1 MPDLA
6 SSSHMSSSQS
16 TTNKSLIVHNQ
27 RCRICERKSLLK
39 FLSLGN
45 VPLVNSFIPK
55 AHLNSKEHR
64 YPLDVYFCTYCNL
77 VQLVDVV
84 PKEALFKEYIY
95 YSSMSKTIPLH
106 FVELARDI
114 EAQLKSQKRPLV
126 VEIGSNDGVL
136 LKNIDQ
142 SRIRVVGVEPAGN
155 IASLAQAAGIDTIN
169 NFFSKEVAVEI
180 VQSRGQAN
188 VIVGCNVVGH
198 IDDLRGLLEATDI
211 LLTDDGVFICEF
223 PYLVDLLRNVE
234 YDTIY
239 HEHLSYFAVRPLV
252 HLFSLFGMQIHDVKR
267 FGVHGGSIRVFASRK
282 RTTENPVSVS
292 QLIKLE
298 LEMKLDQFE
307 TYSGFSAKV
316 ESSKEQLVSLV
327 HRLKDE
333 GNSLA
338 GYGAPAKGNILLNY
352 CGIGPETLDYIVD
365 STPSKQGLYSPGVR
379 IPVVSPK
386 RFVSDP
392 PNYALMLAWNY
403 KNEILEKETNYQMKG
418 GRFIIPVPIPVIHD
432 TSKP

>member
-1 MPDLA
+1 
-6 SSSHMSSSQS
+6 
-16 TTNKSLIVHNQ
+16 
-27 RCRICERKSLLK
+27 
-39 FLSLGN
+39 
-45 VPLVNSFIPK
+45 
-55 AHLNSKEHR
+55 
-64 YPLDVYFCTYCNL
+64 
-77 VQLVDVV
+77 VV

-114 EAQLKSQKRPLV
+114 EVQLKSQKRPLV

-142 SRIRVVGVEPAGN
+142 SRIRVLGVEPAEN
-155 IASLAQAAGIDTIN
+155 IASLALATGIDTIN

-239 HEHLSYFAVRPLV
+239 HEHLSYFSVRPLV
-252 HLFSLFGMQIHDVKR
+252 HLFGQFGMEIHDVKR

-282 RTTENPVSVS
+282 RTTEIPVSVS

-316 ESSKEQLVSLV
+316 ESSKGQLVSLV
-327 HRLKDE
+327 RRLKDE

-365 STPSKQGLYSPGVR
+365 ATPSKQGLYSPGVR

-403 KNEILEKETNYQMKG
+403 KNEILEKEINYQMKG
-418 GRFIIPVPIPVIHD
+418 GRFIIPVPIPVIND

>member
-1 MPDLA
+1 MRPVPDLA

-16 TTNKSLIVHNQ
+16 TTNKPLIIHNQ

-45 VPLVNSFIPK
+45 VPLVNSFISK

-142 SRIRVVGVEPAGN
+142 SRIRALGVEPAGN
-155 IASLAQAAGIDTIN
+155 IASLAQATGIDTIN

-198 IDDLRGLLEATDI
+198 IDDLRGLLEAADI
-211 LLTDDGVFICEF
+211 LLTDDGVFIQVNVGSGLTDDQRETF
-223 PYLVDLLRNVE
+223 WAVKDALLGE
-234 YDTIY
+234 LA
-239 HEHLSYFAVRPLV
+239 EVRADAITQNQD
-252 HLFSLFGMQIHDVKR
+252 G
-267 FGVHGGSIRVFASRK
+267 
-282 RTTENPVSVS
+282 
-292 QLIKLE
+292 
-298 LEMKLDQFE
+298 
-307 TYSGFSAKV
+307 TYSLRFPRFKTFRGFEV
-316 ESSKEQLVSLV
+316 
-327 HRLKDE
+327 
-333 GNSLA
+333 G
-338 GYGAPAKGNILLNY
+338 
-352 CGIGPETLDYIVD
+352 
-365 STPSKQGLYSPGVR
+365 
-379 IPVVSPK
+379 
-386 RFVSDP
+386 
-392 PNYALMLAWNY
+392 
-403 KNEILEKETNYQMKG
+403 EKL
-418 GRFIIPVPIPVIHD
+418 
-432 TSKP
+432 